1 MLFCIPTN
9 NYGDFTMA
17 VAQSNGSA
25 VTATS
30 TKNDGGVAKY
40 VGSSS
45 VLDNVSVSN
54 PSVGVFGSTVLDN
67 AYADKALSGGV
78 FKYDNLRPISKRV
91 TTTLATV
98 SKPVLQSGALV
109 PGNLRL
115 LHKRES
121 YKVSRIATA
130 IRNGDWN
137 IYTGSWT
144 TPPTST
150 TESPGTDNAA
160 IPSRTKPGELVYRT
174 GSKLPVRDDYKAKT
188 G

>member
-1 MLFCIPTN
+1 
-9 NYGDFTMA
+9 MA

-30 TKNDGGVAKY
+30 TKNDGGVAKHI
-40 VGSSS
+40 GTSSS
-45 VLDNVSVSN
+45 ILDNVSVTN
-54 PSVGVFGSTVLDN
+54 PPVGVFGSTVLDN
-67 AYADKALSGGV
+67 SYSDKALSGGV
-78 FKYDNLRPISKRV
+78 FKYDNVRPISKRV

-130 IRNGDWN
+130 IRAGYWN
-137 IYTGSWT
+137 MYTGSWT
-144 TPPTST
+144 TLPTST
-150 TESPGTDNAA
+150 TESPGTDEAA
-160 IPSRTKPGELVYRT
+160 TPTRSVPGELVYKT
-174 GSKLPVRDDYKAKT
+174 GAKVPVQDNYKAKT

>member
-1 MLFCIPTN
+1 
-9 NYGDFTMA
+9 MA

-30 TKNDGGVAKY
+30 TKNDGGVAKHI
-40 VGSSS
+40 GTSSS
-45 VLDNVSVSN
+45 ILDNVSVTN
-54 PSVGVFGSTVLDN
+54 PPVGVFGSTVLDN
-67 AYADKALSGGV
+67 SYSDKALSGGV

-109 PGNLRL
+109 PSNLRM

-121 YKVSRIATA
+121 YKVRQIATA
-130 IRNGDWN
+130 IRDGKWN
-137 IYTGSWT
+137 IYKGKFLNNQTGAVDN
-144 TPPTST
+144 PVST
-150 TESPGTDNAA
+150 TETPGTDNAA
-160 IPSRTKPGELVYRT
+160 TPTRTKPGELVYRS
-174 GSKLPVRDDYKAKT
+174 GAKLPVRDDYKAKT